1 MKVYFATLR
10 CGPSD
15 VAFLK
20 KKNRVESVRC
30 CPFTLTHG
38 ERMNKSPILIFPYNF
53 GFLDAL
59 KKERTLCFPL
69 LDFSL
74 SLPLSFEKRV
84 KFKAKKKKLRGGI
97 WKLWNEGEREKKKSE
112 RERMKTLRSRTSRS
126 VAGRERPGVG
136 PSLILNL
143 TLVYTHTDIQQ
154 IGGSSSSS
162 WKSHFHRRSPAS
174 QKGCR
179 LLFIFEKKGQRRKK
193 STIK

>member
-1 MKVYFATLR
+1 MEA
-10 CGPSD
+10 
-15 VAFLK
+15 
-20 KKNRVESVRC
+20 VERR
-30 CPFTLTHG
+30 G
-38 ERMNKSPILIFPYNF
+38 
-53 GFLDAL
+53 
-59 KKERTLCFPL
+59 
-69 LDFSL
+69 
-74 SLPLSFEKRV
+74 KR
-84 KFKAKKKKLRGGI
+84 
-97 WKLWNEGEREKKKSE
+97 KKKSE

-179 LLFIFEKKGQRRKK
+179 LFIFEKKRREKK
-193 STIK
+193 EINNKIKKKQNT